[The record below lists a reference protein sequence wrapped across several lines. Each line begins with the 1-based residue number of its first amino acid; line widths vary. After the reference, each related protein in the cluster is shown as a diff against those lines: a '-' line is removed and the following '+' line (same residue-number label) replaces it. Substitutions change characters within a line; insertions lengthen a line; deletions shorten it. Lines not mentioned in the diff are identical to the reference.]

1 MGVAINESHL
11 QFATDHHNYSAL
23 LLGIIG
29 QIGFSQNSQQFT
41 ILHLKF
47 GNRSTFFDPTFLYY
61 PNCCVEDS
69 LLCCNKIAN
78 NIKYLHAT
86 QKMLCN
92 VPYLRTDLNVHLYS
106 YLWLFHQIIRS
117 FKCRLV
123 KPSTEFMWA
132 GWGWRPLNLVWENS
146 LEMRL
151 WRETWLWWA
160 EIVTSSSK
168 TECYKTWLL

>member
-29 QIGFSQNSQQFT
+29 QIGFSQNSKQFT

-47 GNRSTFFDPTFLYY
+47 SNRSTFFDQNFYIVLTVMPETLYY
-61 PNCCVEDS
+61 AD
-69 LLCCNKIAN
+69 
-78 NIKYLHAT
+78 NIKYLRAT

-151 WRETWLWWA
+151 WRET
-160 EIVTSSSK
+160 
-168 TECYKTWLL
+168 